1 MLDRLGLTSA
11 EQLFDSIPESLR
23 FKKELQIPAGQSE
36 FEIQEFFEKCARES
50 SNGYASFLGA
60 GSYRHYRPVV
70 IDVLATR
77 SEFLTAYTPY
87 QAEISQGVLTTI
99 FEFQTMITQL
109 TGMDVAN
116 ASMYD
121 GSTAVPEAGMM
132 AVRITNRERLLVT
145 KTLHPE
151 YRQVLNTYFKHQG
164 LELDTIDYDHENGM
178 VSIEDLETSLSS
190 NVAAVIVQSPNFFG
204 IVEQIHEIAKI
215 VHRHAALLIVV
226 FSEAASL
233 GLLSPPTEADIVVG
247 EMQSFAHPTS
257 YGGPYAG
264 ILAAKTKYI
273 RQMPGRLVGQ
283 TLDEDGRIAY
293 CLTLAT
299 REQHIRREKATS
311 NICTNQALIAL
322 MATIYMTLFG
332 KQGLRE
338 LAEQNLAK
346 AHYLCK
352 TLQSAGAKQV
362 FDGPFFNE
370 CVVRP
375 GKLTAQQVNER
386 ALGANII
393 GGLEL
398 DKFFPEL
405 AGSLLV
411 CATETTRR
419 EEMDQYAN
427 CFK

>member
-226 FSEAASL
+226 FSEAAF
-233 GLLSPPTEADIVVG
+233 PWTA
-247 EMQSFAHPTS
+247 
-257 YGGPYAG
+257 
-264 ILAAKTKYI
+264 
-273 RQMPGRLVGQ
+273 
-283 TLDEDGRIAY
+283 
-293 CLTLAT
+293 LAT
-299 REQHIRREKATS
+299 DRSRYCCR
-311 NICTNQALIAL
+311 
-322 MATIYMTLFG
+322 
-332 KQGLRE
+332 
-338 LAEQNLAK
+338 
-346 AHYLCK
+346 
-352 TLQSAGAKQV
+352 
-362 FDGPFFNE
+362 
-370 CVVRP
+370 
-375 GKLTAQQVNER
+375 
-386 ALGANII
+386 
-393 GGLEL
+393 
-398 DKFFPEL
+398 
-405 AGSLLV
+405 
-411 CATETTRR
+411 
-419 EEMDQYAN
+419 
-427 CFK
+427 